1 MAIRHE
7 TRARKERTMSSLQQS
22 SESPQPTGLARI
34 DDGTT
39 VEDELDTEG
48 HRLRLSGEAT
58 PEGLRRIGT
67 EDDDEEPRT
76 PGARRLARR

>member
-1 MAIRHE
+1 MRV
-7 TRARKERTMSSLQQS
+7 RQQF
-22 SESPQPTGLARI
+22 SESPEPTGLARI

-39 VEDELDTEG
+39 VEDDLDTEG

-58 PEGLRRIGT
+58 PEGVRRFGT
-67 EDDDEEPRT
+67 EADDEEPMT